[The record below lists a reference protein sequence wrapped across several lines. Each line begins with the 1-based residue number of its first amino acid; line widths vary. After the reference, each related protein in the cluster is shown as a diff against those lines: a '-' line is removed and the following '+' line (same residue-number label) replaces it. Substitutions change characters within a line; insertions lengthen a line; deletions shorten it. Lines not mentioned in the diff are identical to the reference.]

1 MALLQKER
9 SVRRGSRRVRTHT
22 SERTAR
28 ERGAEEQ
35 HKGLELRLARELCDE
50 LCQAQSERVRDL

>member
-1 MALLQKER
+1 M
-9 SVRRGSRRVRTHT
+9 RRGSRRVRTHT